1 MPHHTP
7 SRQIR
12 KSRNAFPIALAL
24 LCILMA
30 GLFFL
35 YQSFGPQATAGTKHL
50 TIDVVYEDSSMDT
63 YPVTTDAE
71 YLEEALEEIEE
82 LTVDGSRTEQ
92 FGLMILSVNGIRA
105 EYTKDHAYWA
115 VLLNGEPSSY
125 GISGQPVQDGEHY
138 QLVYTPAE

>member
-1 MPHHTP
+1 MRRKPF
-7 SRQIR
+7 RQL
-12 KSRNAFPIALAL
+12 LAL
-24 LCILMA
+24 ILALITAFQLLPLNAMA
-30 GLFFL
+30 ENHSDTQIPTEDLVEEE
-35 YQSFGPQATAGTKHL
+35 TAQ
-50 TIDVVYEDSSMDT
+50 I
-63 YPVTTDAE
+63 
-71 YLEEALEEIEE
+71 LEEIEE

-125 GISGQPVQDGEHY
+125 GISRQPVQDGEHY